1 MPREA
6 PRRARPHSPVP
17 VQRERPTKKR
27 GPLTIDDVEALVRW
41 LLDTHRYTP
50 WFDTE
55 AAASY
60 LRREPG
66 TLRGWRS
73 KGEGPR
79 FYMIN
84 NLFVRYHLDD
94 LDAYVRGG
102 RRRRRTPKW
111 LRARIVA
118 SAGDAV
124 PRVD

>member
-66 TLRGWRS
+66 TLKGWRS

-79 FYMIN
+79 FHIVNRQYI
-84 NLFVRYHLDD
+84 RYHLDD
-94 LDAYVRGG
+94 LDAFVRGRRQKNFQGAKSSRG
-102 RRRRRTPKW
+102 RSMT
-111 LRARIVA
+111 
-118 SAGDAV
+118 
-124 PRVD
+124 